1 MKSILYATD
10 YSMASVSALRY
21 ASSMSHAL
29 KMRLVLTHVYDLPT
43 VLGTQLQA
51 PFPDLRSDTAKQ
63 ERVKLSEFYEEYLG
77 EEAARPKEVVFDP
90 VENMSVLSGIIS
102 KATEW
107 HVSLMIVGMKG
118 ESALKDLVMGSTA
131 KKLIDKAPC
140 PVLTVPAD
148 HRFEK
153 LTDLVYA
160 TDFEVEDLRA
170 LEKLVVLARVLKA
183 RIRVVHVTMDKTYAG
198 TSQMEWFKEMA
209 SQKID
214 YDRIHFEVLKSD
226 DIIHALRDYSE
237 NQHAGMIAMLERI
250 QKGTAKKFFYRDKV
264 KRMAS
269 SSRLPLLSFNERNL
283 QTVFF

>member
-21 ASSMSHAL
+21 ANSLSQTL
-29 KMRLVLTHVYDLPT
+29 NMRLVLTHVYDLPS

-51 PFPDLRSDTAKQ
+51 PFPDLRKDTTNHEQK
-63 ERVKLSEFYEEYLG
+63 KLSEFYEEYIDEL
-77 EEAARPKEVVFDP
+77 AARPPEVVFEP

-102 KATEW
+102 KSTDW
-107 HVSLMIVGMKG
+107 HVSMIVVGMKG
-118 ESALKDLVMGSTA
+118 ENAIRDLVMGSTA

-148 HRFEK
+148 HRYEQ

-170 LEKLVVLARVLKA
+170 LEKLAVLAKA
-183 RIRVVHVTMDKTYAG
+183 WNALIRVVHVTMDKEYAG
-198 TSQMEWFKEMA
+198 TAQMEWFKEMVA
-209 SQKID
+209 QKID

-226 DIIHALRDYSE
+226 NIIHSLRDYSVS
-237 NQHAGMIAMLERI
+237 QHAGMIAMLERI
-250 QKGTAKKFFYRDKV
+250 QKGASKKIFHRDLV
-264 KRMAS
+264 KQMAS
-269 SSRLPLLSFNERNL
+269 NSRLPLLSFNERNL
-283 QTVFF
+283 QTLFF